1 MKGNVI
7 GYVKVLEML
16 PRKKLITSKAD
27 WILRGNAKKTA
38 QVCSKGWEPRQAEES
53 WCYISR
59 NGELEKWTRQ
69 SLERMP
75 MDRREA
81 RQGMVR
87 GDPGNHRF
95 METKGRQYFRKTE

>member
-27 WILRGNAKKTA
+27 WILGSNAKKAA

-59 NGELEKWTRQ
+59 NGELEREVDQAEPGEDAHGQEGSQTRNGQ
-69 SLERMP
+69 
-75 MDRREA
+75 RRS
-81 RQGMVR
+81 
-87 GDPGNHRF
+87 
-95 METKGRQYFRKTE
+95 RKP